1 MINRRLNGH
10 QRLLAIALLTTGLTL
25 PLMGSAQI
33 YKWVDEDGITHFSER
48 PPKNT
53 PAALIKPKTG
63 HSEPVFYGGAS
74 SPAREPEPEIPEGM
88 VTEAEYHQERCEV
101 ARQNL
106 QALKN
111 FGRVKVRRDDGEIHY
126 LSEQEQQERVATNQQ
141 MADESCQ

>member
-1 MINRRLNGH
+1 MKNRRLNGH
-10 QRLLAIALLTTGLTL
+10 QCLLAIALTAGIAL
-25 PLMGSAQI
+25 PLTGAAQI
-33 YKWVDEDGITHFSER
+33 YKWVDDAGVTHFSER

-53 PAALIKPKTG
+53 PATLIKPKTG

-74 SPAREPEPEIPEGM
+74 SASSEAGTEIPEGM

-106 QALKN
+106 AALKN

-126 LSEQEQQERVATNQQ
+126 LSEEEQQERVATNQQ
-141 MADESCQ
+141 MANESCQR

>member
-1 MINRRLNGH
+1 MNRRLNGH

-25 PLMGSAQI
+25 PLTGSAQI

-74 SPAREPEPEIPEGM
+74 SSASETEPEIPEGM
-88 VTEAEYHQERCEV
+88 VTEAAYHQERCEV

-111 FGRVKVRRDDGEIHY
+111 FGRVKVRRDDGEIHS
-126 LSEQEQQERVATNQQ
+126 LSEEEQQERVATNQQ